1 MWAEVI
7 LLNIYN
13 IRMSNGYVCCIIDG
27 MFGGMLYMNIRSIEL
42 GKLVILILLSRV
54 YI

>member
-1 MWAEVI
+1 MWVEVI
-7 LLNIYN
+7 LVNIYY
-13 IRMSNGYVCCIIDG
+13 IRMSNGYVCCVIDG
-27 MFGGMLYMNIRSIEL
+27 MVGDILYMNIRYIEL